1 MIHIIYFSSDLH
13 FGHDRSFIYAARG
26 FSSIDEMNIAIIH
39 NFNSVVTCLDD
50 LYLLGD
56 IVMGNSAE
64 NIHLFQQ
71 LKGKIHLVWGNHDTS
86 NRQRILAQQSN
97 VVEVLGY
104 ADILTYE
111 KQNFYLCHFPTS
123 TSNFDEDKPLNRK
136 LLCLAGHTHSTEKFD
151 PCGSYNVAVDA
162 HNCRP
167 VSIETV
173 LDDFKERKKQYA
185 E

>member
-1 MIHIIYFSSDLH
+1 MIYLSSDLH
-13 FGHDRSFIYAARG
+13 FNHSKPFIYADRG
-26 FSSIDEMNIAIIH
+26 FSSVDEMNTAIID
-39 NFNSVVTCLDD
+39 NFNSVLTDQDD

-56 IVMGNSAE
+56 TLMGNTSE
-64 NIHLFQQ
+64 SILLFQQ
-71 LKGKIHLVWGNHDTS
+71 LKGKIHLVWGNHDTNS
-86 NRQRILAQQSN
+86 RKKILAQQPN

-104 ADILTYE
+104 ADMLTYE
-111 KQNFYLCHFPTS
+111 KQNFYLCHFPTI
-123 TSNFDEDKPLNRK
+123 TTNFDDESLNRR

-151 PCGSYNVAVDA
+151 SCGSYNVAVDA

-173 LDDFKERKKQYA
+173 IQDFKERGKKNA

>member
-1 MIHIIYFSSDLH
+1 MIYLSSDLH
-13 FGHDRSFIYAARG
+13 FNHNKPFIYADRG
-26 FSSIDEMNIAIIH
+26 FSSVDEMNTTIID
-39 NFNSVVTCLDD
+39 NFNSVLTDRDD

-56 IVMGNSAE
+56 TLMGNTSE
-64 NIHLFQQ
+64 TILLFQQ
-71 LKGKIHLVWGNHDTS
+71 LKGKIHLIWGNHDTS
-86 NRQRILAQQSN
+86 NRKRILAQQSN

>member
-1 MIHIIYFSSDLH
+1 MIYLSSDLH
-13 FGHDRSFIYAARG
+13 FNHNKPFIYADRG
-26 FSSIDEMNIAIIH
+26 FSSVDEMNTAIID
-39 NFNSVVTCLDD
+39 NFNSVLTDRDD

-56 IVMGNSAE
+56 TLMGNTSE
-64 NIHLFQQ
+64 TILLFQQ
-71 LKGKIHLVWGNHDTS
+71 LKGKIHLIWGNHDTS
-86 NRQRILAQQSN
+86 NRKRILAQQPN

-104 ADILTYE
+104 ADILTYG
-111 KQNFYLCHFPTS
+111 KQNFYLCHFPTI
-123 TSNFDEDKPLNRK
+123 TTNFDEDKPLNRK

-173 LDDFKERKKQYA
+173 LEDFKKRRKQYA

>member
-1 MIHIIYFSSDLH
+1 MIYFSSDLH
-13 FGHDRSFIYAARG
+13 FNHNKPFIYADRG
-26 FSSIDEMNIAIIH
+26 FSSVDEMNTAIIH
-39 NFNSVVTCLDD
+39 NFNSVLTYQDD

-56 IVMGNSAE
+56 TLMGNTSE
-64 NIHLFQQ
+64 SILLFQR
-71 LKGKIHLVWGNHDTS
+71 LHGKIHLIWGNHDTS
-86 NRQRILAQQSN
+86 NRKRILAQQPN

-151 PCGSYNVAVDA
+151 SCGSYNVAVDA

-173 LDDFKERKKQYA
+173 IQDFKERNKKNA

>member
-1 MIHIIYFSSDLH
+1 MIYFSSDLH
-13 FGHDRSFIYAARG
+13 FNHNKPFIYADRG
-26 FSSIDEMNIAIIH
+26 FSSVDEMNITIIY
-39 NFNSVVTCLDD
+39 NFNSVLTPQDD

-56 IVMGNSAE
+56 TLMGNTSE
-64 NIHLFQQ
+64 TILLFQQ
-71 LKGKIHLVWGNHDTS
+71 LKGKIHLIWGNHDTS
-86 NRQRILAQQSN
+86 NRQRILAQQPN

-104 ADILTYE
+104 AGILTYE

-123 TSNFDEDKPLNRK
+123 TFNFDEDKPLNRR
-136 LLCLAGHTHSTEKFD
+136 LLCLAGHTHSIEKFD
-151 PCGSYNVAVDA
+151 PCGSYNIAVDA

>member
-1 MIHIIYFSSDLH
+1 MIYLSSDLH
-13 FGHDRSFIYAARG
+13 FNHNKPFIYADRG
-26 FSSIDEMNIAIIH
+26 FSSVDEMNAAIIN
-39 NFNSVVTCLDD
+39 NFNSVLTDRDD

-56 IVMGNSAE
+56 TLMGNTSE
-64 NIHLFQQ
+64 SIPLFRR
-71 LKGKIHLVWGNHDTS
+71 LRGKIHLIWGNHDTS
-86 NRQRILAQQSN
+86 SRKRILAQQSN

-111 KQNFYLCHFPTS
+111 KQNFYLCHFPTI
-123 TSNFDEDKPLNRK
+123 TTNFDDKPLNRK

-151 PCGSYNVAVDA
+151 SCGSYNVAVDA

-167 VSIETV
+167 VSIKTIIQ
-173 LDDFKERKKQYA
+173 DFKERGKKNA

>member
-1 MIHIIYFSSDLH
+1 MIYFSSDLH
-13 FGHDRSFIYAARG
+13 FNHNKPFIYADRG
-26 FSSIDEMNIAIIH
+26 FSSVDEMNTAIID
-39 NFNSVVTCLDD
+39 NFNSMLTDRDD

-56 IVMGNSAE
+56 TLMGNTSE
-64 NIHLFQQ
+64 TILLFQQ
-71 LKGKIHLVWGNHDTS
+71 LKGKIHLIWGNHDTS
-86 NRQRILAQQSN
+86 NRKRILAQQPN

-104 ADILTYE
+104 ADILTYG

-151 PCGSYNVAVDA
+151 PCGSYNVAIDA

-173 LDDFKERKKQYA
+173 LEDFKEKEKTI
-185 E
+185 